1 MNWND
6 IQARWPDLKA
16 RIRAEHPEFDTDELE
31 RTDEGR
37 RQLLQLIEA
46 RYGSTEPVA
55 ETRVDEILEEE
66 SNGKTD

>member
-1 MNWND
+1 MNWSD
-6 IQARWPDLKA
+6 IQAHWPDLKA

-46 RYGSTEPVA
+46 RYGATGPMA
-55 ETRVDEILEEE
+55 EEEVDEIVKEE
-66 SNGKTD
+66 SHGRES